1 MIKWYQTL
9 HDKSVCSVCSP
20 RVKLNVDL
28 RFIDMRRFYSI
39 KLKKA
44 QTHTESKERTQK
56 EFMKETFNLYIVIQI
71 LILVQ
76 SLKKG
81 DS

>member
-9 HDKSVCSVCSP
+9 DDKSVCSVCSP

-28 RFIDMRRFYSI
+28 RFIDMRRLYSI
-39 KLKKA
+39 KFKKA
-44 QTHTESKERTQK
+44 QTHRESKKRTQK
-56 EFMKETFNLYIVIQI
+56 EFMKETFNLYIVIHI
-71 LILVQ
+71 LILVH

-81 DS
+81 DN